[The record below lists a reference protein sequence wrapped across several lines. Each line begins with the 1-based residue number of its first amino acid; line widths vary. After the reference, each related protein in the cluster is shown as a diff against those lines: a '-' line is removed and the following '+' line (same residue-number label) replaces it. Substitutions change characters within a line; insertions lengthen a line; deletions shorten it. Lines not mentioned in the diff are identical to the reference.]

1 VSHSDRIIPEE
12 TSKDA
17 ADGRAES
24 PIPEREYEQA
34 LRVRRVVELRDEPIP
49 YRNRRS
55 GLAVPRATRNDELWR
70 PRMIRRAMTP
80 ANDGWI
86 TGTIADERILEY
98 LSQTETSTPKKMADS
113 GDFRFS
119 RQYIGEDVAG
129 LLIIDSSSIL
139 GIVSTESPNKV
150 GRISTVNWTRRS

>member
-1 VSHSDRIIPEE
+1 
-12 TSKDA
+12 
-17 ADGRAES
+17 
-24 PIPEREYEQA
+24 
-34 LRVRRVVELRDEPIP
+34 
-49 YRNRRS
+49 
-55 GLAVPRATRNDELWR
+55 
-70 PRMIRRAMTP
+70 MTP